1 MMTSPCGRGAA
12 RSRFALAALA
22 VLGAATLAPPA
33 RAAVPACAVPAAAF
47 EFEPYLP
54 RSLAALEAGGPFT
67 IVALGG
73 ASTLGRAAGHAD
85 KTWPARLAAIL
96 SARFPKAQITMVNRG
111 VARETAVQM
120 TARLDR
126 DVLAMKPALVIWET
140 GTNDAVRATDVDE
153 FREALDAGVARLR
166 VSVPEVMLM
175 NPQFSRRSEFIVNFN
190 RYIAILRGVADIDE
204 VPLFPRHEIMR
215 DWADRGVFNFAV
227 TGREQ
232 RRELAIEVYDC
243 IAAAVAEM
251 IVRRAPPPV
260 ETTP

>member
-1 MMTSPCGRGAA
+1 MMTWCRGRGAA
-12 RSRFALAALA
+12 RYWFALAALL
-22 VLGAATLAPPA
+22 VLDAATKDLPA
-33 RAAVPACAVPAAAF
+33 QAASPSCAVPAEVF

-54 RSLAALEAGGPFT
+54 RSLAALEAGGPFM

-85 KTWPARLAAIL
+85 KTWPARLGAIL
-96 SARFPKAQITMVNRG
+96 SARFPKAQITVVNRG

-120 TARLDR
+120 AARIER
-126 DVLAMKPALVIWET
+126 DVLALKPALVIWET

-153 FREALDAGVARLR
+153 FRDVLDAGIARLR

-232 RRELAIEVYDC
+232 RRDLAIEVYDC
-243 IAAAVAEM
+243 IAVAVTDM
-251 IVRRAPPPV
+251 IARRAPPLPV
-260 ETTP
+260 ATP